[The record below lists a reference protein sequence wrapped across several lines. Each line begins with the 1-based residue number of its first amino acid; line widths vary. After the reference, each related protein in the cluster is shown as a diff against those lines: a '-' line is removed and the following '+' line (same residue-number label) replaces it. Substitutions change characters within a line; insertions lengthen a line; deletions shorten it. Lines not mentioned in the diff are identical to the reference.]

1 MSERGPHQQLRGEP
15 SPARLTLGLS
25 ASWLVV
31 SSSAVVIVLAAPVPP
46 ISIAAMRVAISG
58 LVWAFIAWWKRSSDR
73 RNSPRLPSPGPEG
86 PEDPVGAEGVWAT
99 ATWPWGRIVIS
110 GVLLGL
116 HFGLWIGSLTL
127 TSVPHAAVLVG
138 LQPLF
143 AGVFGRFLG
152 DRANWRL
159 PVGVAIAL
167 LGTRFMISAEAEG
180 VTLLGDSLAV
190 LAAACSAA
198 YLAVNRGIG
207 RRVPMPTLLALVNGV
222 AAITLG
228 LAVLLFTD
236 GSFWHAEAAMP
247 EGLAIL
253 WLGLGPGLIGH
264 GLMNWAART
273 VPVHV
278 VSVVILVEPIG
289 AAVLAWF
296 VLGQLV
302 SPVEAGGALL
312 LLAGAGLTLFK
323 FE

>member
-1 MSERGPHQQLRGEP
+1 MSQGGPEPSATPLAVEP
-15 SPARLTLGLS
+15 SPGKLTLGLGT
-25 ASWLVV
+25 SWLVV

-46 ISIAAMRVAISG
+46 ISIAGMRVAISG
-58 LVWAFIAWWKRSSDR
+58 LVWALIAWLQRARHGAAVSV
-73 RNSPRLPSPGPEG
+73 PSRASAE
-86 PEDPVGAEGVWAT
+86 ELGAS
-99 ATWPWGRIVIS
+99 TWPWGRITLS

-116 HFGLWIGSLTL
+116 HFGLWIGSLSL

-152 DRANWRL
+152 DRATWRL

-167 LGTRFMISAEAEG
+167 LGTRFMTSADAEG

-222 AAITLG
+222 AAVTLG

-236 GSFWHAEAAMP
+236 GAFWHAEAGLP

-264 GLMNWAART
+264 GLMNWAARS

-278 VSVVILVEPIG
+278 VSIVILVEPIG

-296 VLGQLV
+296 VLRQV
-302 SPVEAGGALL
+302 VTPMEAGGALL
-312 LLAGAGLTLFK
+312 LLLGAGLTLIK
-323 FE
+323 SE